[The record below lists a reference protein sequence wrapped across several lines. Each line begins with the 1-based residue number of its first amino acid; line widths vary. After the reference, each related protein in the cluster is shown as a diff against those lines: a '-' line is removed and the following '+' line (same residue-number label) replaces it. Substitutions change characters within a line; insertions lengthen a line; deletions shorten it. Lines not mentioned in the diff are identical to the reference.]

1 MAITRE
7 EIKHVAELSRLSL
20 TPAEEEK
27 FRVQLDSILKY
38 VSQLN
43 EVDTK
48 KIEPTAQVSGLID
61 IWRADEVREW
71 DKEEVE
77 DALSQGELEGGQVK
91 VKRVL

>member
-7 EIKHVAELSRLSL
+7 EIKHIAELSRLSL

-27 FRVQLDSILKY
+27 FRMQLDSILKY

-48 KIEPTAQVSGLID
+48 KIEPTAQVSGLTD
-61 IWRADEVREW
+61 IWRTDEVDEW

-77 DALSQGELEGGQVK
+77 AALSQGELEGGQIK